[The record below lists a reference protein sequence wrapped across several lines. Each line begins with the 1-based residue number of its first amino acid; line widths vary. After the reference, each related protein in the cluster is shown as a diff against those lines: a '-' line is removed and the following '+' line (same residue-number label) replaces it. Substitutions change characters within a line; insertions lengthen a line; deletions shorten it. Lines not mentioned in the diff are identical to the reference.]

1 MKSILLL
8 RYFYINCAYF
18 VMPRKIPN
26 DKSITI
32 ADLYPGL
39 SPEHQAEAEFYL
51 LGYLDV
57 VRRIF
62 ERISQ
67 ENPELLTELE
77 KTANLK
83 GK

>member
-1 MKSILLL
+1 
-8 RYFYINCAYF
+8 
-18 VMPRKIPN
+18 MPEKISYDN
-26 DKSITI
+26 EITI
-32 ADLYPGL
+32 AELYPEL
-39 SPEHQAEAEFYL
+39 SPKQQVEAEFYL

-62 ERISQ
+62 ERISR
-67 ENPELLTELE
+67 ENPEFLTELD

>member
-1 MKSILLL
+1 MSENLSDEKE
-8 RYFYINCAYF
+8 
-18 VMPRKIPN
+18 
-26 DKSITI
+26 ITI
-32 ADLYPGL
+32 AELYPEL
-39 SPEHQAEAEFYL
+39 SPEQQAEAEFYL

-62 ERISQ
+62 ERISR
-67 ENPELLTELE
+67 ENPEFLTELE

>member
-1 MKSILLL
+1 MSEKASDE
-8 RYFYINCAYF
+8 NE
-18 VMPRKIPN
+18 
-26 DKSITI
+26 ITI
-32 ADLYPGL
+32 AELYPEL
-39 SPEHQAEAEFYL
+39 SPEQQAEAEFYL

-62 ERISQ
+62 ERISR
-67 ENPELLTELE
+67 ENPEFLTELE

>member
-1 MKSILLL
+1 
-8 RYFYINCAYF
+8 
-18 VMPRKIPN
+18 MPEKVPDEN
-26 DKSITI
+26 EITI
-32 ADLYPGL
+32 AELYPEL
-39 SPEHQAEAEFYL
+39 SPEQQAEAEFYL

-62 ERISQ
+62 ERVSK
-67 ENPELLTELE
+67 EAPELLTELE